1 MAAGLA
7 LVLFL
12 SVLCNFCI
20 NRKCKKGSSPI
31 LKESPTSQLQIMEE
45 NIRNDNQ
52 RLSLKEMDEISVYE
66 SINENQMLSNLAL
79 AMQSNGR
86 TVGQLK
92 RSQLTSSTTSSEK
105 SYSEIADDNAYLNP
119 YQPMKSDR
127 ESSNLHK
134 YSTTSNTDK
143 SLQKPQCDDD
153 VQHASTI
160 LEADVVNLSD
170 NESSPDDDND
180 EIIDKGDGYLHP
192 YMPLDSNDLES
203 LKNNYTA
210 IKKYKDLD
218 NKSCKI
224 ECSTDNEDEVTCEDG
239 YLHPYVPL
247 MTNCMEYLHSYS
259 SPINQDQLKQNNQSL
274 TSSPC
279 DDIKVPIAEQ
289 KTKDSVGKEN
299 AMNLSDHESSESDGD
314 TDAMCGNGDGYLHP
328 YVPLMTNCMEYLH
341 SYSSPVINNSPVIN
355 SSPIINEDQ
364 LMKTKSSKLKE
375 YEDCESVMK
384 VTNDE
389 DYTDGWSSKAI
400 SS

>member
-1 MAAGLA
+1 LLAAGLA

-12 SVLCNFCI
+12 SVLCNFCL
-20 NRKCKKGSSPI
+20 NRKCKKESSSI
-31 LKESPTSQLQIMEE
+31 LKESPKSPLQIMEE
-45 NIRNDNQ
+45 NVLNDNQ
-52 RLSLKEMDEISVYE
+52 RISLVEMDEISLYE

-86 TVGQLK
+86 TVRQLK
-92 RSQLTSSTTSSEK
+92 RSQSTSSTTSSEK

-119 YQPMKSDR
+119 YQPMQSDR

-134 YSTTSNTDK
+134 YSTTSNTEK
-143 SLQKPQCDDD
+143 SLQKPQCDDVD
-153 VQHASTI
+153 EVTIANQNTPSTL

-170 NESSPDDDND
+170 HDDDTD
-180 EIIDKGDGYLHP
+180 GIIDKGDGYLHP
-192 YMPLDSNDLES
+192 YAPLDSNDMES
-203 LKNNYTA
+203 LKNNYTP
-210 IKKYKDLD
+210 IKNYKD
-218 NKSCKI
+218 NTSSKI
-224 ECSTDNEDEVTCEDG
+224 ECSTDNEDEVMCEDG

-259 SPINQDQLKQNNQSL
+259 SPINHDQLMKNNKSL

-279 DDIKVPIAEQ
+279 DDMDKVPIAEQ

-314 TDAMCGNGDGYLHP
+314 TDAMCGNVLP
-328 YVPLMTNCMEYLH
+328 ITNCMEYLH
-341 SYSSPVINNSPVIN
+341 SYNT
-355 SSPIINEDQ
+355 PIINEDQ
-364 LMKTKSSKLKE
+364 LMKTTSSKLKDNE
-375 YEDCESVMK
+375 HCESVMN

-389 DYTDGWSSKAI
+389 NYTDGLSSNVI